1 MSGTRWGTAVVTGAS
16 SGIGEAVARRLAAEG
31 ADLVLVARDRT
42 RLEALAA
49 DLGPY
54 HGVDVEVLD
63 ADLSTVEGRGA
74 VEARL
79 SDGAAP
85 VDLLVNNAGFG
96 TTGDLVDLDPEAED
110 RQVQVNVLAV
120 LRLTRAALPGMVE
133 RGRGTVVNVASLA
146 GLYPTP
152 GTATYG
158 ATKAF
163 VCSLTDALHEELRG
177 TGVTATA
184 VLPGFTRTEFQERA
198 GWRPQAYLP
207 DAVWMTADEV
217 AAAAL
222 DGAAAGRARVVPG
235 VAYKVLNG
243 VTSPLPAGA
252 RRNLLGL
259 TRRLGL

>member
-1 MSGTRWGTAVVTGAS
+1 MAGPRWQSAVVTGAS
-16 SGIGEAVARRLAAEG
+16 SGIGDAVARRLAAEG
-31 ADLVLVARDRT
+31 TGLVLVARDVD
-42 RLEALAA
+42 RLRSLAA
-49 DLGPY
+49 DLGDR
-54 HGVDVEVLD
+54 HGVPVEVLV
-63 ADLSTVEGRGA
+63 ADLSTVDGRTA
-74 VEARL
+74 VERRL
-79 SDGAAP
+79 DDRDRP

-96 TTGDLVDLDPEAED
+96 TTGDLVDLDPDVED
-110 RQVQVNVLAV
+110 AQVQVNVLAV
-120 LRLTRAALPGMVE
+120 LRLTRAALPGMVV
-133 RGRGTVVNVASLA
+133 RGRGAVVNVASLA

-198 GWRPQAYLP
+198 NWRPQGYLP
-207 DAVWMTADEV
+207 DAVWMTPDDV
-217 AAAAL
+217 AVAAL

-235 VAYKVLNG
+235 GAYKALNA
-243 VTSPLPAGA
+243 VTSPMPAGL

-259 TRRLGL
+259 SRRLGL

>member
-1 MSGTRWGTAVVTGAS
+1 MSGPRWRSAVVTGAS

-31 ADLVLVARDRT
+31 SGLVLVARDVG
-42 RLEALAA
+42 RLQTLAA
-49 DLGPY
+49 DLGDR
-54 HGVDVEVLD
+54 HGVPVEVLV
-63 ADLSTVEGRGA
+63 ADLSTAEGRTA
-74 VEARL
+74 VERRL
-79 SDGAAP
+79 DDRDRP

-96 TTGDLVDLDPEAED
+96 TTGDLVDLDVDAED
-110 RQVQVNVLAV
+110 AQVQVNVLAV
-120 LRLTRAALPGMVE
+120 LRLTRAALPGMVM
-133 RGRGTVVNVASLA
+133 RGRGAVLNVASLA

-198 GWRPQAYLP
+198 NWRPQGYLP
-207 DAVWMTADEV
+207 DAAWMTADDV

-235 VAYKVLNG
+235 AAYKVLNG
-243 VTSPLPAGA
+243 VTSTLPAGA

-259 TRRLGL
+259 TRRLGM

>member
-1 MSGTRWGTAVVTGAS
+1 MSGARWRTAVVTGAS

-31 ADLVLVARDRT
+31 TGLVLVARDHD
-42 RLEALAA
+42 RLGSLAA

-54 HGVDVEVLD
+54 HGIPVQVLA
-63 ADLSTVEGRGA
+63 ADLSTAPGRA
-74 VEARL
+74 VVEARL
-79 SDGAAP
+79 AEVDDP

-96 TTGDLVDLDPEAED
+96 TTGDLVDLDPEVED
-110 RQVQVNVLAV
+110 QQVQVNVLAV
-120 LRLTRAALPGMVE
+120 LRLTRAALPGMVG
-133 RGRGTVVNVASLA
+133 RGRGAVVNVASLA

-184 VLPGFTRTEFQERA
+184 VLPGFTRTEFQDRA

-217 AAAAL
+217 ATAAL

-252 RRNLLGL
+252 RRHLLGL

>member
-1 MSGTRWGTAVVTGAS
+1 MSGARWRTAVVTGAS
-16 SGIGEAVARRLAAEG
+16 SGIGEAVARRLAAG
-31 ADLVLVARDRT
+31 GSGLVLVARDRD

-54 HGVDVEVLD
+54 HGVEVEVLA
-63 ADLSTVEGRGA
+63 ADLATVEGRSA

-79 SDGAAP
+79 ADGHAP

-120 LRLTRAALPGMVE
+120 LRLTRAALPGMVG
-133 RGRGTVVNVASLA
+133 RGRGAVVNVASLA

-217 AAAAL
+217 AAATL

-252 RRNLLGL
+252 RRTLLGL

>member
-1 MSGTRWGTAVVTGAS
+1 MVTGAS
-16 SGIGEAVARRLAAEG
+16 SGIGDAFARRLAAEG
-31 ADLVLVARDRT
+31 THLVVAARDAD
-42 RLEALAA
+42 RLDSLAAELRDRHGVEVEVLAA
-49 DLGPY
+49 DL
-54 HGVDVEVLD
+54 
-63 ADLSTVEGRGA
+63 STEAGRAA
-74 VEARL
+74 VEQRL
-79 SDGAAP
+79 DDRDRP

-96 TTGDLVDLDPEAED
+96 TTGDLVDLDLDAED
-110 RQVQVNVLAV
+110 QQVQVNVVAV
-120 LRLTRAALPGMVE
+120 LRLTHAALPGMVM
-133 RGRGTVVNVASLA
+133 RGRGAVVNVASLA

-177 TGVTATA
+177 TGVTATS
-184 VLPGFTRTEFQERA
+184 VLPGFTRTEFQDRA
-198 GWRPQAYLP
+198 NWRPQGYLP
-207 DAVWMTADEV
+207 DAIWMTPDEV

-243 VTSPLPAGA
+243 VTSPLPAVA

>member
-1 MSGTRWGTAVVTGAS
+1 VTGAS
-16 SGIGEAVARRLAAEG
+16 SGIGDAVARRLAAEG
-31 ADLVLVARDRT
+31 TQLVVVARDSD
-42 RLEALAA
+42 RLDSLAA
-49 DLGPY
+49 ELRDR
-54 HGVDVEVLD
+54 HGVDVEVLA
-63 ADLSTVEGRGA
+63 ADLSTEEGRAG
-74 VEARL
+74 VEQRL
-79 SDGAAP
+79 DDRDRP

-96 TTGDLVDLDPEAED
+96 TTGDLVDLDLADED

-120 LRLTRAALPGMVE
+120 LRLTHAALPGMVM
-133 RGRGTVVNVASLA
+133 RGRGAVVNVASLA

-177 TGVTATA
+177 TGVTATS

-198 GWRPQAYLP
+198 GWRPQGYLP
-207 DAVWMTADEV
+207 DAVWMTPDEV

-243 VTSPLPAGA
+243 VTSPLPAVA